1 MKTTFVSE
9 IFGKNFHTGNV
20 KSKRISTGPLSTE
33 QKKYDWNREG

>member
-1 MKTTFVSE
+1 MKTKFVGE

-20 KSKRISTGPLSTE
+20 KSKRISKGPLSTE